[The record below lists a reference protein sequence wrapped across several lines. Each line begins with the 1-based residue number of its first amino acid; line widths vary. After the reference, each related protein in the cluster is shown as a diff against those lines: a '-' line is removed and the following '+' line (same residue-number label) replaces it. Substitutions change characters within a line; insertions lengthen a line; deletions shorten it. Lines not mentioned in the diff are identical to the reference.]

1 MKVAVF
7 GLGYVG
13 TVTAAC
19 LASRGHEV
27 IGVDVDSAKVDM
39 IAGGRSPVIE
49 PGLDQLVSDTVSRGT
64 LRTTTNAQDALVGA
78 QVSLVCVG
86 TPSAPNGSTD
96 LLYVKRA
103 VEEIAKALEHQGY
116 RSPSPQCGDPKHRPS
131 GDRRRAREPRSR

>member
-27 IGVDVDSAKVDM
+27 CGVDVDSAKVDM

-64 LRTTTNAQDALVGA
+64 LRTTTERPGRSRRRSGLTRVRRDA
-78 QVSLVCVG
+78 VCAERQHRPALRAEGRRRDRQG
-86 TPSAPNGSTD
+86 TQ
-96 LLYVKRA
+96 
-103 VEEIAKALEHQGY
+103 HQRC
-116 RSPSPQCGDPKHRPS
+116 RSPSS
-131 GDRRRAREPRSR
+131 TAW

>member
-1 MKVAVF
+1 MRVAVF

-27 IGVDVDSAKVDM
+27 CGVDVDASKVEM

-49 PGLDQLVSDTVSRGT
+49 PGLDQLVYDTVSRGT
-64 LRTTTNAQDALVGA
+64 LRTTTDPQDALVSA

-86 TPSAPNGSTD
+86 HPICRRTAAPTC
-96 LLYVKRA
+96 A
-103 VEEIAKALEHQGY
+103 T
-116 RSPSPQCGDPKHRPS
+116 
-131 GDRRRAREPRSR
+131 

>member
-1 MKVAVF
+1 MRVAVF

-49 PGLDQLVSDTVSRGT
+49 PGLGPTGLGHRLLGARCEQRP
-64 LRTTTNAQDALVGA
+64 NAQDALVGA

-96 LLYVKRA
+96 C
-103 VEEIAKALEHQGY
+103 
-116 RSPSPQCGDPKHRPS
+116 ST
-131 GDRRRAREPRSR
+131 